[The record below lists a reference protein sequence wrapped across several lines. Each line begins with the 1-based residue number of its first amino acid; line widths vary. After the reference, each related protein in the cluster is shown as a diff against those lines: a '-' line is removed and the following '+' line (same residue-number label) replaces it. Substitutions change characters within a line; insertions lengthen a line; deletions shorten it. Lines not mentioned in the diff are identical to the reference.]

1 MASLMQN
8 NMTKYIMMRDNEYTV
23 DHLIGEWSFSNN
35 SVSVKKA
42 NSKAK
47 QVSFLNVPSFIPDK
61 ELIHFASK
69 FGKIVNLDGMIYEKH
84 CDAQF
89 AGKGINTGMR
99 RLDIEMEDNI
109 SLPGFIWLEG
119 MSETKHVNRITV
131 KHSGQDQSCY
141 HCLKVAPEC
150 KGGGNRKMCKKTETP
165 KVEFKEHMNSVYK
178 VWL

>member
-1 MASLMQN
+1 
-8 NMTKYIMMRDNEYTV
+8 MRDNEYTV

-47 QVSFLNVPSFIPDK
+47 QVSFLNVPSFIPDE
-61 ELIHFASK
+61 ELIHFALK
-69 FGKIVNLDGMIYEKH
+69 FGKIVNLNGMIYEKH

-89 AGKGINTGMR
+89 SGNRITTGMR
-99 RLDIEMEDNI
+99 WLDIEMEDNI

-131 KHSGQDQSCY
+131 KHSG
-141 HCLKVAPEC
+141 
-150 KGGGNRKMCKKTETP
+150 
-165 KVEFKEHMNSVYK
+165 
-178 VWL
+178 